1 MFQFYFC
8 KQLRKL
14 YCHVYDSLVAT
25 PTNLFYHLS
34 GFSCI
39 ANLNIKQLLIFSL
52 IGLFFQVQQVYAQTP
67 PAGFSSVL
75 VSSQWNE
82 AVGITFNNNGQ
93 KMFVWE
99 RTGKV
104 WVVENEQKKLLLD
117 ISQEVGGWHDH
128 GLLGFALHPQFDQN
142 GYFYLFYLVDRHYL
156 MNFGTGSY
164 NPNSNNYFSATI
176 ARVTRYT
183 ATKNATGYQSSGRKI
198 IIGETK
204 STGIPSLSRS
214 HVTGS
219 LVFGTDG
226 TLLVATGDGSTSSA
240 LDVGGI
246 SPNSYAA
253 QAIAD
258 GIITSKEDVGAFRAQ
273 ILESM
278 NGKILRIDPETGRG
292 IPSNPFYEPSNP
304 TSIKS
309 KIWAMGLRNPFR
321 MDIKPGTGSHL
332 ADEGKPGVLYVG
344 DVGWFAWEEINI
356 VDKPGM
362 NFGWPIF
369 EGLTYN
375 ASYNET
381 KTKNFYAPNPLN
393 GSNGCSQPYFYFQD
407 LLKQATPTGTASFT
421 NPCNTTQ
428 SIPSSIKTF
437 VHARPILEWNHLQ
450 GGPARTGTFSGDRAA
465 EVGIGTAGSPIAGK
479 QFGGTSSTA
488 GTFYTADA
496 YPATYHN
503 SYFHGDYGKG
513 WIKNIAL
520 DNTYKP
526 TAVRSFIDSG
536 AVVVSMAVNP
546 ADGNLYYVN
555 FGSEIRKIVY
565 SANRQPVAVASA
577 SKTFGPS
584 PLSVQFTGSHSSDP
598 EGAPLSYEWNF
609 GDGSSSKSANP
620 SHTFNASSGVPTKYT
635 VILKVKDEK
644 GLTSQ
649 TSLVISPNN
658 TPPKVS
664 IVSPANNALYP
675 ITSQTTY
682 TLKASVSDT
691 EHSSSQITYQWQTTL
706 HHDEHTH
713 PEPIDTRKEATTTL
727 DPAGCDGDTYFYTI
741 SLTVTD
747 AAGLASKDEIKLY
760 PNCGTTSNPPITREF
775 WANVSGTSVSAIP
788 VNTPPTATS
797 QLTQLEGPT
806 NQTDNYGSRIRAFV
820 HPPVS
825 GNYTFYIASDDNSE
839 LWLSTDESPANKKK
853 IAYVSGYTSP
863 RQWNKMASQKSV
875 SIALQAGKKY
885 YIEVLHKEGVVGD
898 HLAVGWDLP
907 NLTQER
913 PIPGSRLSP
922 YSNSTA
928 SPSFYRAI
936 NLNGAALSIDGR
948 AYEASATAANF
959 SFSGRT
965 FANQT
970 ISLTPSTDANRSTM
984 IRSSIFATAS
994 SPASIAVGALPAG
1007 SYELYVYVWEDN
1019 TAERYNLS
1027 LEGQSIVS
1035 NYTSGAA
1042 GSWAKLGPFRTNI
1055 SDGSLNLVASG
1066 GAANLSGIELWK
1078 VSSSTSNQSP
1088 TIAISSPAANATY
1101 SAPAT
1106 ITINANAADTDGSI
1120 SKVEFF
1126 QGNTKLGED
1135 STSPYSFSW
1144 ANVAAGTYQLT
1155 AKATDNAGA
1164 TKTSSTVQVSVAG
1177 LSFFRA
1183 INLNGA
1189 ALSIDG
1195 RAYEAS
1201 ATAAN
1206 FSFSGRTFA
1215 NQTLSLTPS
1224 TDANRSTMIRS
1235 SIFATA
1241 SSPASI
1247 AVGALPAGSYELYV
1261 YVWED
1266 NTAERYN
1273 LSLEGQSI
1281 VSNYTSGA
1289 AGSWA
1294 KLGPFRTNISDGS
1307 LNLVASGGAA
1317 NLSGIEL
1324 WKVNSSSQRIA
1335 VEAESALVDVFPNPF
1350 SHSLTIRFQ
1359 LPGSDDVKVE
1369 LYYPTGTLAETLFE
1383 GKTEAEQQYE
1393 VSFQP
1398 HTLPDGLYMIRL
1410 VTSTKVYTQKVM
1422 LMR

>member
-1 MFQFYFC
+1 MFPFYFC

-14 YCHVYDSLVAT
+14 YCHAYDYLIAKSS
-25 PTNLFYHLS
+25 NLFHYKL
-34 GFSCI
+34 GFSFL
-39 ANLNIKQLLIFSL
+39 AYFNAKHLLIFSL
-52 IGLFFQVQQVYAQTP
+52 IGLLSQVPQVNAQTP
-67 PAGFSSVL
+67 PSGFSSVL
-75 VSSQWNE
+75 VSAQWNE
-82 AVGITFNNNGQ
+82 AVGITFNPSGQ

-104 WVVENEQKKLLLD
+104 WVVEKEQKQLLLD

-128 GLLGFALHPQFDQN
+128 GLLGFTLHPQFDQN

-164 NPNSNNYFSATI
+164 NPNSNSYFSATI
-176 ARVTRYT
+176 ARITRYT
-183 ATKNATGYQSSGRKI
+183 ATKTTSGYQSSGRKI

-240 LDVGGI
+240 LDVGGV

-304 TSIKS
+304 GSIKS

-321 MDIKPGTGSHL
+321 MAIAPGTGSHL
-332 ADEGKPGVLYVG
+332 AEEGKPGILYVG
-344 DVGWFAWEEINI
+344 DVGWFVWEEINI
-356 VDKPGM
+356 VDKPGL

-369 EGLTYN
+369 EGLTHN
-375 ASYNET
+375 TSYNGT
-381 KTKNFYAPNPLN
+381 KISNFYAPNPLN
-393 GSNGCSQPYFYFQD
+393 GINSCSQPYFYFQD

-421 NPCNTTQ
+421 NPCNATQ
-428 SIPSSIKTF
+428 PIPSSIKTF
-437 VHARPILEWNHLQ
+437 VHARPILDWNHLQ
-450 GGPARTGTFSGDRAA
+450 GGPARTGTFSGGKAA
-465 EVGIGTAGSPIAGK
+465 EVGIGTSGSPIAGK

-488 GTFYTADA
+488 GVFYTADA

-503 SYFHGDYGKG
+503 TYFHGDYGKG

-555 FGSEIRKIVY
+555 FGSEIRKVVY

-577 SKTFGPS
+577 SKTYGPS
-584 PLSVQFTGSHSSDP
+584 PLSVQFTGSNSSDP

-609 GDGSSSKSANP
+609 GDGSSSTSANP
-620 SHTFNASSGVPTKYT
+620 SHTFNATTGVPAKYT
-635 VILKVKDEK
+635 VILKVKDDK

-658 TPPKVS
+658 TPPRVS
-664 IVSPANNALYP
+664 IISPANNSFYP

-682 TLKASVSDT
+682 TLKASVTDT
-691 EHSSSQITYQWQTTL
+691 EHSSTQLVYQWQTTL
-706 HHDEHTH
+706 HHDDHTH
-713 PEPIDTRKEATTTL
+713 PEPIDTRREATTTL

-747 AAGLASKDEIKLY
+747 AGGLASSDEIKLY
-760 PNCGTTSNPPITREF
+760 PNCGTTSNPPIIREF
-775 WANVSGTSVSAIP
+775 WANVSGTSVSSIP
-788 VNTPPTATS
+788 VNAPPTSTS
-797 QLTQLEGPT
+797 QLTLLEGPT
-806 NQTDNYGSRIRAFV
+806 NAAENYGSRIRAFV

-825 GNYTFYIASDDNSE
+825 DNYTFYIASDDNSE
-839 LWLSTDESPANKKK
+839 LWLSTDESPATKKK

-863 RQWNKMASQKSV
+863 RQWNKFTTQKSV

-885 YIEVLHKEGVVGD
+885 YLEVLHKEGVVGD
-898 HLAVGWDLP
+898 HVSVGWDLP
-907 NLTQER
+907 DQTQER

-922 YSNSTA
+922 YSGSTA

-936 NLNGAALSIDGR
+936 NLNGTALSIDGR
-948 AYEASATAANF
+948 TYSASATAANF

-965 FANQT
+965 FANQN

-1035 NYTSGAA
+1035 NYTSGAG
-1042 GSWAKLGPFRTNI
+1042 GSWAKLGPFRTTI
-1055 SDGSLNLVASG
+1055 TDGTLNLVASG

-1078 VSSSTSNQSP
+1078 VSSS
-1088 TIAISSPAANATY
+1088 A
-1101 SAPAT
+1101 
-1106 ITINANAADTDGSI
+1106 
-1120 SKVEFF
+1120 
-1126 QGNTKLGED
+1126 
-1135 STSPYSFSW
+1135 
-1144 ANVAAGTYQLT
+1144 
-1155 AKATDNAGA
+1155 
-1164 TKTSSTVQVSVAG
+1164 
-1177 LSFFRA
+1177 
-1183 INLNGA
+1183 
-1189 ALSIDG
+1189 
-1195 RAYEAS
+1195 
-1201 ATAAN
+1201 
-1206 FSFSGRTFA
+1206 
-1215 NQTLSLTPS
+1215 
-1224 TDANRSTMIRS
+1224 
-1235 SIFATA
+1235 
-1241 SSPASI
+1241 
-1247 AVGALPAGSYELYV
+1247 
-1261 YVWED
+1261 
-1266 NTAERYN
+1266 
-1273 LSLEGQSI
+1273 
-1281 VSNYTSGA
+1281 
-1289 AGSWA
+1289 
-1294 KLGPFRTNISDGS
+1294 
-1307 LNLVASGGAA
+1307 
-1317 NLSGIEL
+1317 
-1324 WKVNSSSQRIA
+1324 QRIA
-1335 VEAESALVDVFPNPF
+1335 ADAESALVEVFPNPF

-1359 LPGSDDVKVE
+1359 LQNSDDVKVE
-1369 LYYPTGTLAETLFE
+1369 LYHPTGTLAKTLYE
-1383 GKTEAEQQYE
+1383 GRAEAGQLNE
-1393 VSFQP
+1393 VAFQSQ
-1398 HTLPDGLYMIRL
+1398 TLPDGLYMIRL
-1410 VTSTKVYTQKVM
+1410 ATPSNVYYKKVM
-1422 LMR
+1422 FIK